1 MIELSAQAIFLQDS
15 HGCAVPFDPDDLT
28 ARIRSVLL
36 PECGAGPDPDAL
48 ARDAVCAVEY
58 ALRHTGKQK
67 PGPMYVKASAVDAMI
82 ANILQSVGL
91 NEAAAAY
98 GRTKRIDSESDRFQD
113 ARIAALLGERLP
125 LNGERLAAVARKV
138 SNTLRSIGADVSST
152 ELVFELAK
160 HFADSLD
167 AVGSVKLSLPEPG
180 WNDKGFILPPE
191 EFTCRISAV
200 SAHLMDPQCRAVKVQ
215 PVDLRVFPAL
225 RVELRFFPLLRGS
238 GLETPVTELAFAPLL
253 APVAA
258 CVDELCIAADD
269 ACGRHGGESVTP
281 LKLLLHFADAE
292 VFASE
297 AMGCSGRK
305 ASAEIL
311 NGLASFFTGMITRRP
326 EKVTCG

>member
-15 HGCAVPFDPDDLT
+15 HGCAVPFAPDDLA
-28 ARIRSVLL
+28 ARIRSVL
-36 PECGAGPDPDAL
+36 PENGAESDAL
-48 ARDAVCAVEY
+48 ARDAVSAVEY
-58 ALRHTGKQK
+58 ALRHAGKPK
-67 PGPMYVKASAVDAMI
+67 KGPLYVKAAAVDAMI

-91 NEAAAAY
+91 HDAAVAY
-98 GRTKRIDSESDRFQD
+98 GRTKRIDGESEHFQD
-113 ARIAALLGERLP
+113 ARIAALLGERLA
-125 LNGERLAAVARKV
+125 LSGERLAAVARKV
-138 SNTLRSIGADVSST
+138 SNTLRSIGADASST
-152 ELVFELAK
+152 DLVFELAK

-167 AVGSVKLSLPEPG
+167 AVGSVNLSLPEPG

-191 EFTCRISAV
+191 EFISRISAA
-200 SAHLMDPQCRAVKVQ
+200 SARLLDPQCRAVKVQ

-225 RVELRFFPLLRGS
+225 RVELRFFPLLRES
-238 GLETPVTELAFAPLL
+238 RLETPVTELAFAPLL
-253 APVAA
+253 VPVAA

-305 ASAEIL
+305 ASAGIL
-311 NGLASFFTGMITRRP
+311 NGIASFFTGMITRRP
-326 EKVTCG
+326 EKITCG

>member
-15 HGCAVPFDPDDLT
+15 HGCAVPFDPDDLA
-28 ARIRSVLL
+28 ARIRSVL
-36 PECGAGPDPDAL
+36 PENGAESDAL
-48 ARDAVCAVEY
+48 ARDAVSAVEY
-58 ALRHTGKQK
+58 ALRRAGKPK
-67 PGPMYVKASAVDAMI
+67 KGPLYVKASAVDAMI

-91 NEAAAAY
+91 NDAAAAY
-98 GRTKRIDSESDRFQD
+98 GRTKRIDGESDRFRD
-113 ARIAALLGERLP
+113 ARIAALLGERLA
-125 LNGERLAAVARKV
+125 LSGERLAAVARKV
-138 SNTLRSIGADVSST
+138 SNTLRAIGADVSST
-152 ELVFELAK
+152 DLVFELAK

-167 AVGSVKLSLPEPG
+167 AVGPVKLSLPEPG

-191 EFTCRISAV
+191 EFISRISAA
-200 SAHLMDPQCRAVKVQ
+200 SARLLDPQCRAVKVQ

-225 RVELRFFPLLRGS
+225 RVELRFFPLLRES
-238 GLETPVTELAFAPLL
+238 KLETPVTELAFAPLL

-297 AMGCSGRK
+297 AMGCAGRK

-311 NGLASFFTGMITRRP
+311 NGIASFFTGMITRRP
-326 EKVTCG
+326 EKITCS

>member
-15 HGCAVPFDPDDLT
+15 HGCAVPFDPDDLA
-28 ARIRSVLL
+28 ARIRSVL
-36 PECGAGPDPDAL
+36 PGDGTESDAL
-48 ARDAVCAVEY
+48 ARDAVSAVEY
-58 ALRHTGKQK
+58 ALRHAGKTK
-67 PGPMYVKASAVDAMI
+67 SGPLYVKASAVDAMI
-82 ANILQSVGL
+82 ANILQSVGM
-91 NEAAAAY
+91 NDAAAAY
-98 GRTKRIDSESDRFQD
+98 GRTKRIDEESDRFQD
-113 ARIAALLGERLP
+113 VRIASLLQERLP
-125 LNGERLAAVARKV
+125 LTGERLAAVARKV
-138 SNTLRSIGADVSST
+138 SNTLRSIGADISST

-167 AVGSVKLSLPEPG
+167 AVGAVNLSLPEHG

-191 EFTCRISAV
+191 EFTCRISAA
-200 SAHLMDPQCRAVKVQ
+200 SARLLDPQCRAVKVQ

-269 ACGRHGGESVTP
+269 ACGRHGGGALTP

-297 AMGCSGRK
+297 AMGCAGRK
-305 ASAEIL
+305 ASAGIL

-326 EKVTCG
+326 EKITCG

>member
-15 HGCAVPFDPDDLT
+15 HGYAVPFDPDDLA
-28 ARIRSVLL
+28 ARIRSVL
-36 PECGAGPDPDAL
+36 PGNGAESDAL
-48 ARDAVCAVEY
+48 ARDAVSAVEY
-58 ALRHTGKQK
+58 ALRHAGKPK
-67 PGPMYVKASAVDAMI
+67 KGPLYVKASAVDAMI

-91 NEAAAAY
+91 NDAAAAY
-98 GRTKRIDSESDRFQD
+98 GRTKRIDEESDRFQD
-113 ARIAALLGERLP
+113 ARIASLLNERFSLS
-125 LNGERLAAVARKV
+125 GERLAAVARKV

-152 ELVFELAK
+152 DLVLELAK
-160 HFADSLD
+160 HFAESLD

-191 EFTCRISAV
+191 EFISRISAA
-200 SAHLMDPQCRAVKVQ
+200 SARLLAPECRAVKVL

-225 RVELRFFPLLRGS
+225 RVELRFFPLLRES
-238 GLETPVTELAFAPLL
+238 KLETPVTELAFAPLL

-269 ACGRHGGESVTP
+269 ACGRHGGGSLTP

-297 AMGCSGRK
+297 AMGCAVRK

-326 EKVTCG
+326 EKITCG

>member
-15 HGCAVPFDPDDLT
+15 HGYAVPFDPDDLA
-28 ARIRSVLL
+28 ARIRSVL
-36 PECGAGPDPDAL
+36 PGNGVESDAL
-48 ARDAVCAVEY
+48 ARDAVSAVEY
-58 ALRHTGKQK
+58 ALRHAGKPK
-67 PGPMYVKASAVDAMI
+67 KGPLYVKASAVDAMI

-91 NEAAAAY
+91 NDAAAAY
-98 GRTKRIDSESDRFQD
+98 GRTKRIDEESDRFQD
-113 ARIAALLGERLP
+113 ARIASLLNERFSLS
-125 LNGERLAAVARKV
+125 GERLAAVARKV

-152 ELVFELAK
+152 DLVLELAK
-160 HFADSLD
+160 HFAESLD

-191 EFTCRISAV
+191 EFISRISAA
-200 SAHLMDPQCRAVKVQ
+200 SARLLAPECRAVKVLR
-215 PVDLRVFPAL
+215 VDLRVFPAL
-225 RVELRFFPLLRGS
+225 RVELRFFPLLRES
-238 GLETPVTELAFAPLL
+238 KLETPVTELAFAPLL

-269 ACGRHGGESVTP
+269 ACGRHGGGSLTP

-297 AMGCSGRK
+297 AMGCAGRK

-326 EKVTCG
+326 EKITCG

>member
-15 HGCAVPFDPDDLT
+15 HGCAVPFDAADLA
-28 ARIRSVLL
+28 ARIRSVL
-36 PECGAGPDPDAL
+36 PGDGVEPDAL
-48 ARDAVCAVEY
+48 ARDAVSAVEY
-58 ALRHTGKQK
+58 ALRHTGTRKT
-67 PGPMYVKASAVDAMI
+67 GPLYVKASAVDAMI
-82 ANILQSVGL
+82 ANILQSVGM
-91 NEAAAAY
+91 NAAAAAY
-98 GRTKRIDSESDRFQD
+98 GRTKRIDDDSDRIRD
-113 ARIAALLGERLP
+113 ARIATLLNEHLSLG
-125 LNGERLAAVARKV
+125 GERLAAVTRKV

-152 ELVFELAK
+152 ELVLELAR

-167 AVGSVKLSLPEPG
+167 AVGAVPVLLPDAG

-191 EFTCRISAV
+191 EFTCRISAA
-200 SAHLMDPQCRAVKVQ
+200 SARLLDPRCRAVKAQ

-225 RVELRFFPLLRGS
+225 RIELRFFPLLRGS

-269 ACGRHGGESVTP
+269 ACGRHGGGALTP

-292 VFASE
+292 AFASE

-305 ASAEIL
+305 ASGEIL

-326 EKVTCG
+326 EKITCG

>member
-15 HGCAVPFDPDDLT
+15 HGYAVPFDPDDLA
-28 ARIRSVLL
+28 ARIRSVL
-36 PECGAGPDPDAL
+36 PGNGAESDAL
-48 ARDAVCAVEY
+48 ARDAVSAVEY
-58 ALRHTGKQK
+58 ALRHAGKPK
-67 PGPMYVKASAVDAMI
+67 KGPLYVKASAVDAMI

-91 NEAAAAY
+91 NDAAAAY
-98 GRTKRIDSESDRFQD
+98 GRTKRIDEESDRFQD
-113 ARIAALLGERLP
+113 ARIASLLNERFSLS
-125 LNGERLAAVARKV
+125 GERLAAVARKV

-152 ELVFELAK
+152 DLVLELAK
-160 HFADSLD
+160 HFAESLD

-191 EFTCRISAV
+191 EFISRISAA
-200 SAHLMDPQCRAVKVQ
+200 SARLLAPECRAVKVL

-225 RVELRFFPLLRGS
+225 RVELRFFPLLRES
-238 GLETPVTELAFAPLL
+238 KLETPVTELAFAPLL
-253 APVAA
+253 VPVAA

-297 AMGCSGRK
+297 AMGCAGRK

-326 EKVTCG
+326 EKITCG

>member
-15 HGCAVPFDPDDLT
+15 HGYAVPFDPDDLA
-28 ARIRSVLL
+28 ARIRSVL
-36 PECGAGPDPDAL
+36 PGNGAESDAL
-48 ARDAVCAVEY
+48 ARDAVSAVEY
-58 ALRHTGKQK
+58 ALRHAGKPK
-67 PGPMYVKASAVDAMI
+67 KGPLYVKASAVDAMI

-91 NEAAAAY
+91 NDAAAAY
-98 GRTKRIDSESDRFQD
+98 GRTKRIDEESDRFQD
-113 ARIAALLGERLP
+113 ARIASLLNERFSLS
-125 LNGERLAAVARKV
+125 GERLAAVARKV

-152 ELVFELAK
+152 DLVLELAK
-160 HFADSLD
+160 HFAESLD

-191 EFTCRISAV
+191 EFISRISAA
-200 SAHLMDPQCRAVKVQ
+200 SARLLDSQCRAVKVL

-225 RVELRFFPLLRGS
+225 RVELRFFPLLRES
-238 GLETPVTELAFAPLL
+238 KLETPVTELAFAPLL
-253 APVAA
+253 VPVAA

-297 AMGCSGRK
+297 AMGCAGRK

-326 EKVTCG
+326 EKITCG

>member
-15 HGCAVPFDPDDLT
+15 HGCAVPFDPDDLA
-28 ARIRSVLL
+28 ARIRSVL
-36 PECGAGPDPDAL
+36 PGNGAESDAL
-48 ARDAVCAVEY
+48 ARDAVSAVEY
-58 ALRHTGKQK
+58 ALRHAGKPK
-67 PGPMYVKASAVDAMI
+67 KGPLYVKASAVDAMI

-91 NEAAAAY
+91 NDAAAAY
-98 GRTKRIDSESDRFQD
+98 GRTKRIDEESDRFQD
-113 ARIAALLGERLP
+113 ARIASLLNERFSLS
-125 LNGERLAAVARKV
+125 GERLAAVARKV

-152 ELVFELAK
+152 DLVLELAK
-160 HFADSLD
+160 HFAESLD

-191 EFTCRISAV
+191 EFISRISAA
-200 SAHLMDPQCRAVKVQ
+200 SARLLDPQCRAVKVQ

-225 RVELRFFPLLRGS
+225 RVELRFFPLLRES
-238 GLETPVTELAFAPLL
+238 KLETPVTELAFVPLL
-253 APVAA
+253 VPVAT

-297 AMGCSGRK
+297 AMGCSDRK

-311 NGLASFFTGMITRRP
+311 NGIASFFTGMITRRP
-326 EKVTCG
+326 EKITCA

>member
-15 HGCAVPFDPDDLT
+15 HGYAVPFDPDDLA
-28 ARIRSVLL
+28 ARIRSVL
-36 PECGAGPDPDAL
+36 PGNGVESDAL
-48 ARDAVCAVEY
+48 ARDAVSAVEY
-58 ALRHTGKQK
+58 ALRHAGKPK
-67 PGPMYVKASAVDAMI
+67 KGPLYVKASAVDAMI

-91 NEAAAAY
+91 NDAAAAY
-98 GRTKRIDSESDRFQD
+98 GRTKRIDEESDRFQD
-113 ARIAALLGERLP
+113 ARIASLLNERFSLS
-125 LNGERLAAVARKV
+125 GERLAAVARKV

-152 ELVFELAK
+152 DLVLELAK
-160 HFADSLD
+160 HFAESLD

-191 EFTCRISAV
+191 EFISRISAA
-200 SAHLMDPQCRAVKVQ
+200 SARLLAPECRAVKVL

-225 RVELRFFPLLRGS
+225 RVELRFFPLLRES
-238 GLETPVTELAFAPLL
+238 KLETPVTELAFAPLL

-269 ACGRHGGESVTP
+269 ACGRHGGGSLTP

-297 AMGCSGRK
+297 AMGCAGRK

-326 EKVTCG
+326 EKITCG

>member
-15 HGCAVPFDPDDLT
+15 HGYAVPFDPDDLA
-28 ARIRSVLL
+28 ARIRSVL
-36 PECGAGPDPDAL
+36 PGNGAESDAL
-48 ARDAVCAVEY
+48 ARDAVSAVEY
-58 ALRHTGKQK
+58 ALRHAGKPK
-67 PGPMYVKASAVDAMI
+67 SGPLYVKASAVDAMI

-91 NEAAAAY
+91 NDAAAAY
-98 GRTKRIDSESDRFQD
+98 GRTKRIDEESDRFQD
-113 ARIAALLGERLP
+113 ARIASLLNERFSLS
-125 LNGERLAAVARKV
+125 GERLAAVARKV

-152 ELVFELAK
+152 DLVLELAK
-160 HFADSLD
+160 HFAESLD
-167 AVGSVKLSLPEPG
+167 AVGSVKLSLPELG

-191 EFTCRISAV
+191 EFISRISAA
-200 SAHLMDPQCRAVKVQ
+200 SARLLAPECRAVKVL

-225 RVELRFFPLLRGS
+225 RVELRFFPLLRES
-238 GLETPVTELAFAPLL
+238 KLETPVTELAFAPLL

-269 ACGRHGGESVTP
+269 ACGRHGGGSLTP

-297 AMGCSGRK
+297 AMGCAGRK

-326 EKVTCG
+326 EKITCG

>member
-1 MIELSAQAIFLQDS
+1 MIELSAQAIFLLDS
-15 HGCAVPFDPDDLT
+15 HGCAVPFDAADL
-28 ARIRSVLL
+28 ASRIRSIL
-36 PECGAGPDPDAL
+36 PGNGVEPDAL
-48 ARDAVCAVEY
+48 ARDAVSAVEY
-58 ALRHTGKQK
+58 ALRHAGRPKS
-67 PGPMYVKASAVDAMI
+67 GPLYVKASAVDAMI

-113 ARIAALLGERLP
+113 ARIAALLNEHLSLSGD
-125 LNGERLAAVARKV
+125 RLAAVARKV
-138 SNTLRSIGADVSST
+138 SNTLRSIGADASSS
-152 ELVFELAK
+152 ELLIALAR
-160 HFADSLD
+160 HFSDSLD
-167 AVGSVKLSLPEPG
+167 AVGTVPVLLPETG

-191 EFTCRISAV
+191 EFTCRISVA
-200 SAHLMDPQCRAVKVQ
+200 SARLLDSQCRAVKVQ

-225 RVELRFFPLLRGS
+225 HIELRFFPLLRGS

-311 NGLASFFTGMITRRP
+311 NGLTSFFTGMITRRP
-326 EKVTCG
+326 EKITCA

>member
-15 HGCAVPFDPDDLT
+15 RGCAVPFDPVDL
-28 ARIRSVLL
+28 AVRIRSVL
-36 PECGAGPDPDAL
+36 PENGAEADAL
-48 ARDAVCAVEY
+48 ARDAVSAVEY
-58 ALRHTGKQK
+58 ALRHAGKPK
-67 PGPMYVKASAVDAMI
+67 SGPLYVKAAAVDAMI
-82 ANILQSVGL
+82 ANILQSVGF

-98 GRTKRIDSESDRFQD
+98 GRTKRIDDESDRFQD
-113 ARIAALLGERLP
+113 ARIASLLHERLS

-152 ELVFELAK
+152 ELVLELAR

-167 AVGSVKLSLPEPG
+167 AVGSVNLSLPEPG

-191 EFTCRISAV
+191 EFTCRISTA
-200 SAHLMDPQCRAVKVQ
+200 SARLLDSQSRAVRVQ

-258 CVDELCIAADD
+258 CVDELCISADG
-269 ACGRHGGESVTP
+269 ACARHGADAATP

-292 VFASE
+292 SFATE
-297 AMGCSGRK
+297 AMGCAGRK
-305 ASAEIL
+305 AAGEIL
-311 NGLASFFTGMITRRP
+311 TGLASFFTGMITRRP
-326 EKVTCG
+326 EKITCA

>member
-15 HGCAVPFDPDDLT
+15 HGCAVPFAPDDLA
-28 ARIRSVLL
+28 ARIRSVL
-36 PECGAGPDPDAL
+36 PENGADPDPDAL
-48 ARDAVCAVEY
+48 ARDAVSAVEY
-58 ALRHTGKQK
+58 ALRHAGKPK
-67 PGPMYVKASAVDAMI
+67 SGPLYVKASAVDAMI
-82 ANILQSVGL
+82 ANILQSVGFH
-91 NEAAAAY
+91 EAAAAY
-98 GRTKRIDSESDRFQD
+98 GRTKRIDDESEHFQD
-113 ARIAALLGERLP
+113 ARIAALLRERLP
-125 LNGERLAAVARKV
+125 LNGDRLAAVARKV
-138 SNTLRSIGADVSST
+138 SNTLRSIGADAFST
-152 ELVFELAK
+152 DLVFELAK

-167 AVGSVKLSLPEPG
+167 AVGAVNLSLPEPG

-191 EFTCRISAV
+191 EFTSRISAV
-200 SAHLMDPQCRAVKVQ
+200 SARLLDPQCRAVKVQ

-253 APVAA
+253 APAAA

-281 LKLLLHFADAE
+281 LKLMLHFADAE

-305 ASAEIL
+305 ASAGIL
-311 NGLASFFTGMITRRP
+311 NALAGFFTGMITRRP
-326 EKVTCG
+326 EKITCG

>member
-15 HGCAVPFDPDDLT
+15 HGCAAPFDPDDLA
-28 ARIRSVLL
+28 ARIRSVL
-36 PECGAGPDPDAL
+36 PGNGAESDAL
-48 ARDAVCAVEY
+48 ARDAVSAVEY
-58 ALRHTGKQK
+58 ALRHAGKPK
-67 PGPMYVKASAVDAMI
+67 SGPLYVKASAVDAMI

-91 NEAAAAY
+91 NDAAAAY
-98 GRTKRIDSESDRFQD
+98 GRTKRIDEESDRFQD
-113 ARIAALLGERLP
+113 ARIASLLNERFSLS
-125 LNGERLAAVARKV
+125 GERLAAVARKV

-152 ELVFELAK
+152 DLVLELAK
-160 HFADSLD
+160 HFAESLD

-191 EFTCRISAV
+191 EFISRISAA
-200 SAHLMDPQCRAVKVQ
+200 SARLLAPECRAVKVL

-225 RVELRFFPLLRGS
+225 RVELRFFPLLRES
-238 GLETPVTELAFAPLL
+238 KLETPVTELAFAPLL

-269 ACGRHGGESVTP
+269 ACGRHGGGSLTP

-297 AMGCSGRK
+297 AMGCAGRK

-326 EKVTCG
+326 EKITCG